1 MKITSIKTNDA
12 LKQEVVNM
20 INSAEDKNEG
30 VFAAIDAVVEQRV
43 AEANADLVDQIKAEA
58 AAGVRNFRQLTK
70 SEKTFYEA
78 LQRGPEVFRQAVTA
92 DQIDII
98 PTETIDY
105 TLANVKEPSGILAL
119 VNRAPAGVKKW
130 LVAEKTG
137 TYAWGKL
144 TDAITG
150 ELTATITSLSMD
162 AFKLMAYCII
172 PKAIRDLE
180 IGYVD
185 RYFTAVLQEA
195 LQDGLVYG
203 YLYGDGVSSPI
214 GIFKQIAA
222 VNTDGTHKD
231 KTALTTIKG
240 FSPKQLAPVLKTLSN
255 DGKRVVRNVALI
267 CNPADRYEYVNPALY
282 GDSISGGFVSKAFIN
297 IEVIED
303 ANVTAGKAAFTLPGV
318 YTLGVNA
325 VKVDEYKE
333 TKALDDADV
342 VIGKVYANGR
352 AVDDNCAVIFD
363 VTKLEEYVPTVINK
377 ASA

>member
-1 MKITSIKTNDA
+1 MKITSTNDA
-12 LKQEVVNM
+12 LKQKVTAM
-20 INSAEDKNEG
+20 IADAEDKNEG
-30 VFAAIDAVVEQRV
+30 VFNAIDMVVEQRV

-70 SEKTFYEA
+70 KEKTFYEA
-78 LQRGPEVFRQAVTA
+78 LQRGPEAFRQAVTA

-105 TLANVKEPSGILAL
+105 TLANVKEPSGVLAL

-162 AFKLMAYCII
+162 VFKLMAYCVI

-222 VNTDGTHKD
+222 VNQDATHQNK
-231 KTALTTIKG
+231 AVLTTIKG
-240 FSPKQLAPVLKTLSN
+240 FSPKQLAPVLTTLSN
-255 DGKRVVRNVALI
+255 SGKRKVSKLVLI
-267 CNPADRYEYVNPALY
+267 CNPADRYQYVNPALY
-282 GDSISGGFVSKAFIN
+282 GDSISGGFVSKSFIDL
-297 IEVIED
+297 EVIED
-303 ANVTAGKAAFTLPGV
+303 ATVTTGQAAFTIPGV

-363 VTKLEEYVPTVINK
+363 VTKLEEYIPSFKTVTEE
-377 ASA
+377 